1 MVVAPE
7 EAIRTSFFKSSV
19 KTCHF
24 TDETVH
30 FCGFVRKTIGFHGQT
45 CLVKDDQVHFYRKTA
60 LGTLFFQ
67 GNKSRFAMFM
77 HLVY

>member
-7 EAIRTSFFKSSV
+7 GAIRTSFFKSSV

-30 FCGFVRKTIGFHGQT
+30 FSDFVRKTIGFHGQT
-45 CLVKDDQVHFYRKTA
+45 CLMKDDQEPPSELPRVSECKT
-60 LGTLFFQ
+60 
-67 GNKSRFAMFM
+67 S
-77 HLVY
+77 